1 MIKKPHKSSEFNNF
15 ASYAKEWWDPFGNYK
30 ILHTLTPLRI
40 KYIKS
45 IFCDY
50 SPNFK
55 KTNKPFYNLDILDL
69 GCGGGLVCEPLARLG
84 ANITGIDFVKQNID
98 IAKKH
103 ARDLNLNIK
112 YLHQNLDTLKLT
124 KKYDGILILEV
135 LEHLDD
141 WKKLIANI
149 KNFLKPRGIIIIS
162 TINRNLLAKVFA
174 IYVAENILKWIPKKT
189 HTFEKFIKPKEL
201 TSFLNKNKINVIDV
215 TGLVFKPISFE
226 WYLDKNKHKINY
238 FCTAVKSN

>member
-1 MIKKPHKSSEFNNF
+1 M
-15 ASYAKEWWDPFGNYK
+15 
-30 ILHTLTPLRI
+30 
-40 KYIKS
+40 
-45 IFCDY
+45 
-50 SPNFK
+50 
-55 KTNKPFYNLDILDL
+55 DL
-69 GCGGGLVCEPLARLG
+69 GCGGGLVCEPLSRLG

-112 YLHQNLDTLKLT
+112 YLHQNLDTFKLT

-174 IYVAENILKWIPKKT
+174 IYVAENILKWTPKKT